1 MHQTIEITVHYFA
14 KLRDLTNKEK
24 ESIEIAIESTP
35 KEIYK
40 QLNEIYGL
48 PDNPNLKIAINDS
61 FASWES
67 ELQDKDKLVF
77 IPPVTGGERCFLS
90 QKR

>member
-24 ESIEIAIESTP
+24 EFIKIAIKSTP
-35 KEIYK
+35 RDIYK
-40 QLNEIYGL
+40 QLDAIYGL

-67 ELQDKDKLVF
+67 ELKDKDKLVF
-77 IPPVTGGERCFLS
+77 IPPVTGG
-90 QKR
+90 

>member
-35 KEIYK
+35 KDIYK
-40 QLNEIYGL
+40 QLNEMYGL
-48 PDNPNLKIAINDS
+48 PDNPSLKIAINDS

-77 IPPVTGGERCFLS
+77 IPPVTGG
-90 QKR
+90 